1 MLKLSFII
9 VVLLVSGICLSGC
22 KKRACPEGMHELRLK
37 DGTTICVPN
46 NL

>member
-1 MLKLSFII
+1 MFKAIFILAI
-9 VVLLVSGICLSGC
+9 LLAFGIFLSGC
-22 KKRACPEGMHELRLK
+22 EKRACPEGMHEQRLK

>member
-1 MLKLSFII
+1 MLKLSFIVI
-9 VVLLVSGICLSGC
+9 VLFVSGICLSGC
-22 KKRACPEGMHELRLK
+22 EKKACPEGMHEQRLK

>member
-1 MLKLSFII
+1 MSKSVFIL
-9 VVLLVSGICLSGC
+9 VVLLNLGLFLSGC
-22 KKRACPEGMHELRLK
+22 EKRACPEGMHELRLK

>member
-1 MLKLSFII
+1 MLKLSFF
-9 VVLLVSGICLSGC
+9 VVILLVSTICLCGC
-22 KKRACPEGMHELRLK
+22 EKKACPEGMHELRLK

>member
-1 MLKLSFII
+1 MLKLSFIV
-9 VVLLVSGICLSGC
+9 VVLFVSVICLFGC
-22 KKRACPEGMHELRLK
+22 EKRACPEGMHEQRLK